1 MLSLE
6 CAFEWLRINYL
17 DIFTSVVQMISYD
30 QEEPLPLNWAVL
42 LEDWDRTYWIV
53 WTYIVMIIFCDDNSS
68 ASSTAE
74 CDRSLKSWVN
84 CCQR

>member
-68 ASSTAE
+68 ALSTAE